1 MGGEGRGGVVVVG
14 GGGGGKGQVVVYT
27 TQAKYKPLH
36 VKTDSIPPTG
46 VCQIFNSL
54 TVIVMEQKLTENYL
68 SWNLTCTVL
77 FLRKIR
83 IEAKQCS

>member
-1 MGGEGRGGVVVVG
+1 MVWWGERGGVG
-14 GGGGGKGQVVVYT
+14 WWWLGGGGGKGQVVVYT

-36 VKTDSIPPTG
+36 VKKDSIPPTG

-68 SWNLTCTVL
+68 SWNLTCIIFT
-77 FLRKIR
+77 KN
-83 IEAKQCS
+83 

>member
-1 MGGEGRGGVVVVG
+1 MWWGERGGVGWWWLG

-68 SWNLTCTVL
+68 SWNLTCIIFT
-77 FLRKIR
+77 KN
-83 IEAKQCS
+83 